1 MRFLRRFQRRYAS
14 CFQSKTA
21 ALEKKKKSYNKL
33 LCGHSE
39 RHSVDTGNGYSS
51 IQLGHE
57 HSTDDAPLSEHHRV
71 GIPREPIG
79 LFVYTSSKNTQVVR
93 TRERN
98 LGRRLT
104 TTTLTHLSLKTRECR
119 ERGRYGVG
127 ELGMHRANDR
137 HGTRLIWFLKE
148 PFVVCRLLFFF
159 VFPPPWLVL
168 GAVNEGERLRS
179 SSSS

>member
-79 LFVYTSSKNTQVVR
+79 LFVYTSSKNTQVVH
-93 TRERN
+93 TRARD

-119 ERGRYGVG
+119 ERERQIRGWRARYASSK
-127 ELGMHRANDR
+127 R
-137 HGTRLIWFLKE
+137 
-148 PFVVCRLLFFF
+148 
-159 VFPPPWLVL
+159 PPWNKVDLVL
-168 GAVNEGERLRS
+168 KRTVCGLSSAVLLRLPAAVAGARRG
-179 SSSS
+179 